1 MFVNTNIIKRHND
14 DCNVKF
20 LKNKWSVPGFQLLSP
35 LPEWNRVFIETFRT
49 LKHLV
54 YITWAVWLDDINFSL
69 KDPLNI
75 LGHILDCLR
84 TFGTLLGISA
94 DTIRF
99 FSAKWVEQNRDFSL
113 KFQVAVWALA
123 IWGCNFT
130 KKGFSLYKISLNF
143 LKKRTVILALWW
155 ND

>member
-1 MFVNTNIIKRHND
+1 MFVNTTIINRHND

-35 LPEWNRVFIETFRT
+35 LPEWNRIFIETFET

-69 KDPLNI
+69 RDPLNI

-113 KFQVAVWALA
+113 KISSCSLGPCNLRLQAEVATLLKRASV
-123 IWGCNFT
+123 FT
-130 KKGFSLYKISLNF
+130 KSL
-143 LKKRTVILALWW
+143 
-155 ND
+155 